1 MTAAFISSAT
11 KGVPMNEHE
20 YQAKRWRLISVT
32 NARAVCL
39 GFIIAALLKG
49 EYSGALLLAV
59 VWSGLGMFKP
69 TA

>member
-1 MTAAFISSAT
+1 
-11 KGVPMNEHE
+11 MNEHE